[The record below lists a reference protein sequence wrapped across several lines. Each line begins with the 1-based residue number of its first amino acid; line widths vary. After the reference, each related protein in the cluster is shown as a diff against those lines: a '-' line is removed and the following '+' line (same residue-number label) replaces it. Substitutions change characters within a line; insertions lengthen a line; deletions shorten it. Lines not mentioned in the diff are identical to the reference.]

1 MGIYYADNKFGKE
14 VYMDNY
20 TIIIRIALA
29 VLIGGLIGY
38 EREIRNRPAG
48 FRTHML
54 VCLGA
59 AVVTMVQVKL
69 VASSVEFLL
78 QNPKLTESIKV
89 DSGRIVA
96 QIVSGI
102 GFLGAGTIIVHKGTV
117 KGLTT
122 ASTVWV
128 VACIGIAIGYG
139 YYVIAIIAGLAT
151 FLINILLL
159 RIERRIAE
167 SRYSISVLIKYQ
179 VGIGNQNI
187 EDIVGYFESK
197 KIRIGDMKFV
207 STEEESIQTV
217 TFNLFSMRMRTWG
230 SLLEELNNKDFILE
244 VKVF

>member
-1 MGIYYADNKFGKE
+1 
-14 VYMDNY
+14 MDNY
-20 TIIIRIALA
+20 TVMIRVVLA

-48 FRTHML
+48 FRTHMI

-59 AVVTMVQVKL
+59 AVVTMVQVEL
-69 VASSVEFLL
+69 VQSSIDFLMK
-78 QNPKLTESIKV
+78 NPKLTESIKV

-139 YYVIAIIAGLAT
+139 YYSIALIAGLTT

-159 RIERRIAE
+159 SIEKRIAE
-167 SRYSISVLIKYQ
+167 RRYSINVVIKYQ
-179 VGIGNQNI
+179 IGEQNQNI
-187 EDIVGYFESK
+187 EDIVGYFKSK
-197 KIRIGDMKFV
+197 RIRIGDMKFV
-207 STEEESIQTV
+207 STSEDSVQTV
-217 TFNLFSMRMRTWG
+217 SFSLFSMKMRTWG
-230 SLLEELNNKDFILE
+230 SLLKELKDNDYILE
-244 VKVF
+244 VDVF

>member
-1 MGIYYADNKFGKE
+1 MNTYD
-14 VYMDNY
+14 
-20 TIIIRIALA
+20 IIIRILFS

-48 FRTHML
+48 FRTHIL

-59 AVVTMVQVKL
+59 TVVTMVQVTL
-69 VASSVEFLL
+69 VKDSMNFLL
-78 QNPKLTESIKV
+78 QNPKVANALKV

-139 YYVIAIIAGLAT
+139 YYTMAIIAGIVT
-151 FLINILLL
+151 FLVNILFKDV
-159 RIERRIAE
+159 ERRIAE
-167 SRYSISVLIKYQ
+167 SRYSINIVVTYE
-179 VGIGNQNI
+179 VGKGNSSL
-187 EDIVGYFESK
+187 EDIVGYIKSK
-197 KIRIGDMKFV
+197 RIRIGDMKFMESDEEGIEKV
-207 STEEESIQTV
+207 SFRLHSM
-217 TFNLFSMRMRTWG
+217 NLTKWD
-230 SLLEELNNKDFILE
+230 SLLDELNEKAAVVSVDLI
-244 VKVF
+244 